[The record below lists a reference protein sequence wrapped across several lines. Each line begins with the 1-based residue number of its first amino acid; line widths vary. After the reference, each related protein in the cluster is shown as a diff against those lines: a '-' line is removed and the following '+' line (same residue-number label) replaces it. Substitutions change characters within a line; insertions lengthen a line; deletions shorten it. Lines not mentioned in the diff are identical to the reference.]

1 MKREA
6 ATKAGFNVLRIINE
20 PSATLLA
27 YGVGQKD
34 VSECWQV
41 LLQVTVNTTLIMF
54 ILFSVVN

>member
-1 MKREA
+1 VNREA

-27 YGVGQKD
+27 YGIGQKD

-41 LLQVTVNTTLIMF
+41 FTFTFTYWVDN
-54 ILFSVVN
+54 